1 MNQTGL
7 TLELG
12 QNLLTGI
19 AHVVPSQVIGTV
31 GTTLTSTFANLQGYD
46 WLFDLLESAWPA
58 IMGGA
63 FIVFLVKTIGA
74 GYQLTVGNLSDCIKA
89 IKWGV
94 IGLFFLTLVPK
105 LTHAIVELISNMEVF

>member
-7 TLELG
+7 TLEMG

-19 AHVVPSQVIGTV
+19 THVVPSQVIGTV
-31 GTTLTSTFANLQGYD
+31 GTTLTATFANLQGYD